1 MGLLFAFAV
10 VVGGELYRNNSIA
23 GLASSPVTVL
33 ANIAFALGMFAVG
46 ALAAL
51 GFSALQ
57 KRLSEKPPRSVPS
70 VLGSRKAAFC
80 LFALAFLCWLPCLL
94 AYWPGLLTYDFPTQ
108 MDFVFEGSWTTQQ
121 PPLHTLVWWLVVKL
135 EGVCGLHAVTW
146 YALLQMAF
154 LACAFAYLLSYLAK
168 RGVSLVLW
176 VLAALFCTVN
186 PVVALFAISPV
197 KDTMLAGVL
206 VFVLVLIAQLIG
218 SPSAFAQS
226 KARCCGLVVG
236 LFACCLLRDNM
247 LVAVGLFAVVSV
259 VVMKGNRKTI
269 ALLCGIP
276 LVAALVVIGPVYS
289 AAGISSGGSAIA
301 SVPIQQVANVVSH
314 HGDELSADEQAAID
328 AVLPFDRLQDSY
340 VPRFA
345 DTTVRLFKARP
356 SSVGSMRESIID
368 FLKVWAGFIPR
379 YPLEMFDAFATLNV
393 PYWYPFAQTPDPSS
407 QRDYIETSVWKT
419 SDYYTVEPDSKLP
432 ALREAYEAVASY
444 APFNNPL
451 LGLVFSPSSAWWY
464 IVFATY
470 LLYASGARRNVLLV
484 MLPLLFWL
492 SFLVGPVSNMRYMFP
507 IFCLYPLLVCAALQ
521 PAFVIAQDRKSS

>member
-1 MGLLFAFAV
+1 MGILFAFAV

-23 GLASSPVTVL
+23 GLASSPAVAL
-33 ANIAFALGMFAVG
+33 GNIALALGAC
-46 ALAAL
+46 AL
-51 GFSALQ
+51 GAAVALGVSALQ
-57 KRLSEKPPRSVPS
+57 KRLSDKPPRCVPE
-70 VLGSRKAAFC
+70 VLGTRKAA
-80 LFALAFLCWLPCLL
+80 LSLGAIAFLCWLPCLL

-121 PPLHTLVWWLVVKL
+121 PPLHTLMWWFVMKL

-154 LACAFAYLLSYLAK
+154 LASAFAYLLSFLAK
-168 RGVSLVLW
+168 RGISLVLW
-176 VLAALFCTVN
+176 VVAVLFCTVN

-206 VFVLVLIAQLIG
+206 VYVLVLIAQLVG
-218 SPSAFAQS
+218 SPHAFAQS

-236 LFACCLLRDNM
+236 LLFCCLLRDNM
-247 LVAVGLFAVVSV
+247 LVAVGLFAVVGII
-259 VVMKGNRKTI
+259 VMKGNRKTV

-276 LVAALVVIGPVYS
+276 LVGALVVVGPVYS
-289 AAGISSGGSAIA
+289 AMDISSGGSAIA
-301 SVPIQQVANVVSH
+301 SVPIQQVANVVCH
-314 HGDELSADEQAAID
+314 HGDELSADEKAAID

-356 SSVGSMRESIID
+356 SEVGGMRASIIA
-368 FLKVWAGFIPR
+368 FLKVWAGFIPQ
-379 YPLEMFDAFATLNV
+379 YPLEMFDAFAALNV

-419 SDYYTVEPDSKLP
+419 SDYYSVDPDSKLP
-432 ALREAYEAVASY
+432 ALHGAYEAVASY

-464 IVFATY
+464 IVMATY
-470 LLYASGARRNVLLV
+470 LLYTCGTRRKVLLV

-492 SFLVGPVSNMRYMFP
+492 SFLIGPVSNMRYMFP
-507 IFCLYPLLVCAALQ
+507 IFCLYPLLVCTALQ
-521 PAFVIAQDRKSS
+521 PSRVIAEGGRE